1 MVCRQK
7 LLGILYHQIRSR
19 NEDSEPTI
27 LHPEVVLQTIFYSE
41 FSSAAWAI
49 AKKFF
54 FLNGFDQVLIVK

>member
-41 FSSAAWAI
+41 FSSAAEQLP
-49 AKKFF
+49 K
-54 FLNGFDQVLIVK
+54 NSSS